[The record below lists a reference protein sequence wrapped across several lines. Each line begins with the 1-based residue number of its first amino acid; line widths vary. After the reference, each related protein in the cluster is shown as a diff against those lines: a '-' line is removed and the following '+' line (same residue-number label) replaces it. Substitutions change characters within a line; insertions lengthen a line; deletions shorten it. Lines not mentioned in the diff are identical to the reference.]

1 MEVKNILID
10 DTNGDLSKDLFK
22 NHVQESALSVW
33 FAEDS
38 DKRVLN
44 LSTNN
49 IKFDS
54 IPNLHKSTFIT
65 FLAYNGSLGYNG
77 KVFST
82 VVEENSGIFNVNEAD
97 VLVYNPDGLEAA
109 ETAEELEER
118 VMDIK
123 MYNGQID
130 VLEYSEGILKDGQ
143 TTYKTSTTRSYPTTV
158 TTLPNV
164 SKDTVYLD
172 GWYSYT
178 HIIFRNIAVGDLVI
192 EGTFY
197 GIDGFIFKASASGYF
212 YTNESTGDY
221 YILPEGETLISKG
234 VVQVSN
240 TDYEELLFSLNETTG
255 ISAQANNI
263 YLHSQILISDEL
275 RNAVNLEIVQAAWAD
290 KNGCDFAD
298 WQKLMLKRISA
309 SIMFENELYENA
321 QIIMESARKMCY
333 SGDYESKC

>member
-1 MEVKNILID
+1 MDVKNIIID
-10 DTNGDLSKDLFK
+10 DTNGDLAKDLFK
-22 NHVQESALSVW
+22 NHDQQSALSVW

-54 IPNLHKSTFIT
+54 IPNLQNSTFIT
-65 FLAYNGSLGYNG
+65 YLAYNGTLGYTN

-82 VVEENSGIFNVNEAD
+82 VVAQNSGLFNVNEPS
-97 VLVYNPDGLEAA
+97 VLVYNPDGLISAD
-109 ETAEELEER
+109 TQEELDER

-143 TTYKTSTTRSYPTTV
+143 TTYKTKTTRSYPSTISS
-158 TTLPNV
+158 LPNV
-164 SKDTVYLD
+164 SKDTVFLD

-178 HIIFRNIAVGDLVI
+178 NIIFRQLEIGSLVSKD
-192 EGTFY
+192 TFY
-197 GIDGFIFKASASGYF
+197 GVDGFIFKASDSGYF
-212 YTNESTGDY
+212 YSNDETGQY
-221 YILPEGETLISKG
+221 YILPEGETLISNG
-234 VVQVSN
+234 IVQVEN
-240 TDYEELLFSLNETTG
+240 IDYEEMLFGLNETSGT
-255 ISAQANNI
+255 SAQANNI
-263 YLHSQILISDEL
+263 YLHSQVLITDEL
-275 RNAVNLEIVQAAWAD
+275 RNAITREIVHSAWED

-298 WQKLMLKRISA
+298 WQKLMLTRLSA

-321 QIIMESARKMCY
+321 QIILESSRTMCS